1 MTVKNESDFAAATP
15 VTLYIR
21 DQEASTRVPHFSLC
35 GFARV
40 ELAAGESRT
49 VEFEVTPRSMAL
61 TAEDGSYVIEPGAF
75 TLYAGSVA
83 PDERSRE
90 LSGETV
96 LRAGFV
102 VR

>member
-1 MTVKNESDFAAATP
+1 
-15 VTLYIR
+15 
-21 DQEASTRVPHFSLC
+21 
-35 GFARV
+35 
-40 ELAAGESRT
+40 
-49 VEFEVTPRSMAL
+49 MAL